1 MWLLSCNWKPY
12 EQYYSINEHKIGKG
26 AFGVVFK
33 AHSIKGKAQ
42 KSKNFKLFGQS
53 ANFPVIFFGK
63 YGMKVIFEF
72 WQDKN
77 EVVAI
82 KKVNKE
88 KVKLPTGQK
97 MQIDF
102 LMG

>member
-1 MWLLSCNWKPY
+1 MHVANWKPY
-12 EQYYSINEHKIGKG
+12 CQYYSINDNKIGKG

-33 AHSIKGKAQ
+33 AHSIKGIAQ
-42 KSKNFKLFGQS
+42 KMYRGLFHEIIYIYPC
-53 ANFPVIFFGK
+53 NIWITEV
-63 YGMKVIFEF
+63 VFEHL
-72 WQDKN
+72 QDKN

-88 KVKLPTGQK
+88 KVNSRRGLK

-102 LMG
+102 NVDGLDT

>member
-42 KSKNFKLFGQS
+42 KSKNFKRTVGKFSGY
-53 ANFPVIFFGK
+53 FFGK